1 MRLLLAAVFC
11 CPLLAAGPPPSAGF
25 PAVSETLNYSIVW
38 PSGLSLGEAKLSA
51 VRSGTGWAFDLTLD
65 ASVPGFVVQDSYH
78 AMATS
83 DLCTEEFDRETTHGT
98 KKVKEKTTIANGM
111 ATRNT
116 AGGGQSQLAVSAC
129 AHDAL
134 TDLFFVRRE
143 LGQGKVPPA
152 ETILFGGA
160 YQLQLQYTGAQTVT
174 VGDVGMQ
181 ADRVFCSVFVR
192 ENRKY
197 EFEIFFARDAARTP
211 LLIRAPFALGSISME
226 LVR

>member
-11 CPLLAAGPPPSAGF
+11 CPLLAAGPVVAGF
-25 PAVSETLNYSIVW
+25 PAANETLTYSIVW

-65 ASVPGFVVQDSYH
+65 ASVPGYAVQDSYH

-83 DLCTEEFDRETTHGT
+83 DLCTEEFDRETTHGA

-111 ATRNT
+111 ATRHT
-116 AGGGQSQLAVSAC
+116 VGGGQSELAVSAC

-134 TDLFFVRRE
+134 TDLFFARRE
-143 LGQGKVPPA
+143 MGQGKVPPA

-160 YQLQLQYTGAQTVT
+160 YPLQLQYTGPQTVT
-174 VGDVGMQ
+174 VGEVAEQ
-181 ADRVFCSVFVR
+181 ADRLFCTATVR
-192 ENRKY
+192 KNQKY
-197 EFEIFFARDAARTP
+197 EFEVFFARDTARTP
-211 LLIRAPFALGSISME
+211 VLIRAPFALGSFSME